1 MINSVLEA
9 TMRSAIELEENINED
24 GSINWSFVDA
34 DAYMDCSNLFRSN
47 VDFYQAFND
56 IADKIEAEQPVDT
69 NVQLEL
75 LEKYPNAEEQIDIL
89 KSDYLGQ

>member
-34 DAYMDCSNLFRSN
+34 DAYMD
-47 VDFYQAFND
+47 
-56 IADKIEAEQPVDT
+56 
-69 NVQLEL
+69 
-75 LEKYPNAEEQIDIL
+75 
-89 KSDYLGQ
+89 